1 MTSKWNDPTRSLD
14 ISTKMT
20 ITRRPHSMPKFWA
33 WLMGLQNVQP
43 NDANTKKVSG
53 FTLSSPSNRKA
64 SISENKAET
73 RITFR
78 TNPSHRTIITF
89 KTWNTSHLHPLWELP
104 CSISQLEYSSID
116 KMAKYDWSTF
126 RNYVAFLAGELAP
139 GTRHPHHDSESSS
152 CYHDAFLPWGHYH
165 NNIVL
170 FYHDSPI
177 TRSHF
182 MDPTDRA
189 IKGFYCNTKF
199 HENVFENDGCRAM
212 CMFVLSSMCEMWP
225 LLWISFQSFLT

>member
-1 MTSKWNDPTRSLD
+1 MRFLETSTAASTTWYTYWLATNARNDILAKREDRLLKGGKNTYMTSKWNDPTRSLD

-43 NDANTKKVSG
+43 NDANTKKVGG

-73 RITFR
+73 RPTFR

-104 CSISQLEYSSID
+104 CSIRFLDGHNRYS
-116 KMAKYDWSTF
+116 
-126 RNYVAFLAGELAP
+126 
-139 GTRHPHHDSESSS
+139 
-152 CYHDAFLPWGHYH
+152 
-165 NNIVL
+165 
-170 FYHDSPI
+170 
-177 TRSHF
+177 
-182 MDPTDRA
+182 
-189 IKGFYCNTKF
+189 
-199 HENVFENDGCRAM
+199 
-212 CMFVLSSMCEMWP
+212 
-225 LLWISFQSFLT
+225 

>member
-43 NDANTKKVSG
+43 NDANTKKVGG

-73 RITFR
+73 RPTFR

-104 CSISQLEYSSID
+104 CSISKHIDWTLGLECPIRFDLDHDLDLGFSRSYMDFAIFHPKMVQLPQI
-116 KMAKYDWSTF
+116 
-126 RNYVAFLAGELAP
+126 
-139 GTRHPHHDSESSS
+139 
-152 CYHDAFLPWGHYH
+152 
-165 NNIVL
+165 
-170 FYHDSPI
+170 
-177 TRSHF
+177 
-182 MDPTDRA
+182 
-189 IKGFYCNTKF
+189 
-199 HENVFENDGCRAM
+199 ENQAYWLN
-212 CMFVLSSMCEMWP
+212 SWP
-225 LLWISFQSFLT
+225 